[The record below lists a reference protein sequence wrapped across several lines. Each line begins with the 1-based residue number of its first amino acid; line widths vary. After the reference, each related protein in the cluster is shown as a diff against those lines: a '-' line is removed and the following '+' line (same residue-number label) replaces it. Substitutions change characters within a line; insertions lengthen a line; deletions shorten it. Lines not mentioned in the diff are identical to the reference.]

1 MGTSLRLQRENEVE
15 RRRTQFIWHSE
26 EAGMKV
32 LDKENRPDDA
42 KKKISDDEVSQTS
55 A

>member
-1 MGTSLRLQRENEVE
+1 MGTSLQLQRENEVE

-42 KKKISDDEVSQTS
+42 KKKD
-55 A
+55 